1 MKSTD
6 PAEVR
11 NSGISDTARV
21 AASNM
26 ENRNTL
32 SSMFFRSNA
41 VQGNEFMVMQCTHF
55 AWAALQVSFSN
66 DHNPSEIIR
75 MNYRAEKIPVHK

>member
-11 NSGISDTARV
+11 NSGISGTARV

-32 SSMFFRSNA
+32 SSMFFFEAMPFRGMNSWLCNA
-41 VQGNEFMVMQCTHF
+41 PILHGRHCKS
-55 AWAALQVSFSN
+55 VSQMT
-66 DHNPSEIIR
+66 IIHQ
-75 MNYRAEKIPVHK
+75 KLSG